1 MGLRKLLEQA
11 KTKDSINKCPMSD
24 YDEAILFK
32 ILKDA
37 YFDNIGFW
45 VFDFRPYQ
53 EDKKVN
59 LKNVEIFVDLYIQA
73 QHLEKSL
80 LLGSP
85 RPHFIGKV
93 ENLPELKQFGLS
105 DYWIEISCQDSKN
118 LDVDVLTL
126 LPQFIVGSQTLRD
139 ERFVRTF
146 DIYNFLIEV
155 AEQKEK
161 QGKDF
166 LPMLRLFKTTAKEL
180 SDVEEQKHYEVI
192 SADENLYNYL
202 QRESEG
208 GGGVFVSQ
216 LRDVPRFSKIQYEI
230 GDFISQDNGIYTE
243 VKKAIVD
250 GKEVYVAPVE
260 KPQAGDI
267 IKGIMLG
274 EDIYL
279 NLLYEGQQTL
289 FYKAEKPLSA
299 EEKKVLHLLWE
310 DFYDVLEREQE
321 KIDNQLQKLGIP
333 SLFKQLAEEQKN
345 LIMSKSRDY
354 VQSVVS
360 GNSNQRKFVY
370 TSEIL
375 NNCISKELQ
384 KKFAILMVG
393 TELNGYF
400 FNKK

>member
-11 KTKDSINKCPMSD
+11 KTKDKINKCPMSD

-85 RPHFIGKV
+85 RPHFIGKI

-126 LPQFIVGSQTLRD
+126 LPQFIVGSQTLSD

-146 DIYNFLIEV
+146 DIYHFFMKV
-155 AEQKEK
+155 GEQKEK

-166 LPMLRLFKTTAKEL
+166 LPMLRLFKTTAQEL
-180 SDVEEQKHYEVI
+180 SDLEEEKHYEVI
-192 SADENLYNYL
+192 TADENLYKYL
-202 QRESEG
+202 RRERGESEN
-208 GGGVFVSQ
+208 FVTF
-216 LRDVPRFSKIQYEI
+216 LRDIPRFSQIQYEI
-230 GDFISQDNGIYTE
+230 GDFISQDNGIYKD
-243 VKKAIVD
+243 VKKAVIE
-250 GKEVYVAPVE
+250 GQEVYVAPVE
-260 KPQAGDI
+260 TPQAGDI

-310 DFYDVLEREQE
+310 DFYDVMEKHQK
-321 KIDNQLQKLGIP
+321 KIDSQLHKLGMQSP
-333 SLFKQLAEEQKN
+333 RKQLEEENKTLVISRNADYFQPFENQKDKGV
-345 LIMSKSRDY
+345 ISKTEIENTG
-354 VQSVVS
+354 VS
-360 GNSNQRKFVY
+360 K
-370 TSEIL
+370 EIL
-375 NNCISKELQ
+375 Q
-384 KKFAILMVG
+384 RFAFMMVG

>member
-24 YDEAILFK
+24 YDEETLFK
-32 ILKDA
+32 ILKEA
-37 YFDNIGFW
+37 YFDKIGFW

-126 LPQFIVGSQTLRD
+126 LPQFIVGSQTLSD

-161 QGKDF
+161 RGKDF
-166 LPMLRLFKTTAKEL
+166 LPMLRLFKATA
-180 SDVEEQKHYEVI
+180 SDAEEKKHNEVI
-192 SADENLYNYL
+192 SADENLYKYL
-202 QRESEG
+202 RRERGESEN
-208 GGGVFVSQ
+208 FVTF
-216 LRDVPRFSKIQYEI
+216 LRDIPRFSQIQYGI
-230 GDFISQDNGIYTE
+230 GDFISQDNGIYKD
-243 VKKAIVD
+243 VKKAVIE
-250 GKEVYVAPVE
+250 GQEVYVAPVE
-260 KPQAGDI
+260 TPQAGDI
-267 IKGIMLG
+267 IKGIILG

-310 DFYDVLEREQE
+310 DFYDVLEKHQK
-321 KIDNQLQKLGIP
+321 KIDSQLHKLGMQSP
-333 SLFKQLAEEQKN
+333 RKQLEEENKILVISHNTDYFQPFENQKD
-345 LIMSKSRDY
+345 KG
-354 VQSVVS
+354 V
-360 GNSNQRKFVY
+360 
-370 TSEIL
+370 
-375 NNCISKELQ
+375 ISKTEIGNTGVSKEIRQ
-384 KKFAILMVG
+384 RFAFMMVG

-400 FNKK
+400 FKKE

>member
-24 YDEAILFK
+24 YDEEILFK
-32 ILKDA
+32 ILKEA
-37 YFDNIGFW
+37 YFDKIGFW

-126 LPQFIVGSQTLRD
+126 LPQFIVGSQTLSD

-230 GDFISQDNGIYTE
+230 GDFISQDNGIYKD
-243 VKKAIVD
+243 VKKAVIE
-250 GKEVYVAPVE
+250 GQEVYVAPVE
-260 KPQAGDI
+260 TPQAGDI

-274 EDIYL
+274 EDLYL

-310 DFYDVLEREQE
+310 DFYDVMEKHQK
-321 KIDNQLQKLGIP
+321 KIDSQLHKLGMQSP
-333 SLFKQLAEEQKN
+333 RKQLEEENKTLVISRNADYFQPFENQKDKGV
-345 LIMSKSRDY
+345 ISKTEIENTG
-354 VQSVVS
+354 VS
-360 GNSNQRKFVY
+360 K
-370 TSEIL
+370 EIL
-375 NNCISKELQ
+375 Q
-384 KKFAILMVG
+384 RFAFMMVG

>member
-11 KTKDSINKCPMSD
+11 KTSGKINKCPMSD

-126 LPQFIVGSQTLRD
+126 LPQFIVGSQTLSD

-161 QGKDF
+161 RGKDF
-166 LPMLRLFKTTAKEL
+166 LPMLRLFKATA
-180 SDVEEQKHYEVI
+180 SDAEEKKHNEVI
-192 SADENLYNYL
+192 SADENLYKYL
-202 QRESEG
+202 RRERGESEN
-208 GGGVFVSQ
+208 FVTF
-216 LRDVPRFSKIQYEI
+216 LRDIPRFSQIQYEI
-230 GDFISQDNGIYTE
+230 GDFISQDNGIYKD
-243 VKKAIVD
+243 VKKAVIE
-250 GKEVYVAPVE
+250 GQEVYVAPVE
-260 KPQAGDI
+260 TPQAGDI

-310 DFYDVLEREQE
+310 DFYDVLEKHQK
-321 KIDNQLQKLGIP
+321 KIDSQLHKLGMQSP
-333 SLFKQLAEEQKN
+333 RKQLEEENKILVISHNTDYFQPFENQKD
-345 LIMSKSRDY
+345 KG
-354 VQSVVS
+354 V
-360 GNSNQRKFVY
+360 
-370 TSEIL
+370 
-375 NNCISKELQ
+375 ISKTEIGNTGVSKEIRQ
-384 KKFAILMVG
+384 RFAFMMVG

-400 FNKK
+400 FKKE

>member
-126 LPQFIVGSQTLRD
+126 LPQFIVGSQTSSD

-230 GDFISQDNGIYTE
+230 GDFISQDNGIYKD
-243 VKKAIVD
+243 VKKAVIE
-250 GKEVYVAPVE
+250 GQEVYVAPVE
-260 KPQAGDI
+260 TPQAGDI

-310 DFYDVLEREQE
+310 DFYDVLEKHQK
-321 KIDNQLQKLGIP
+321 KIDSQLHKLGMQSP
-333 SLFKQLAEEQKN
+333 RKQLEEENKILVISHNTDYFQPFENQKD
-345 LIMSKSRDY
+345 KG
-354 VQSVVS
+354 V
-360 GNSNQRKFVY
+360 
-370 TSEIL
+370 
-375 NNCISKELQ
+375 ISKTEIGNTGVSKEIRQ
-384 KKFAILMVG
+384 RFAFMMVG

>member
-1 MGLRKLLEQA
+1 
-11 KTKDSINKCPMSD
+11 MSD

-126 LPQFIVGSQTLRD
+126 LPQFIVGSQTLSD

-230 GDFISQDNGIYTE
+230 GDYISQDNGIYTE

-310 DFYDVLEREQE
+310 DFYDVMEKHQK
-321 KIDNQLQKLGIP
+321 KIDSQLHKLGMQSP
-333 SLFKQLAEEQKN
+333 RKQLEEENKILVISHNTDYFQPFENQKD
-345 LIMSKSRDY
+345 KG
-354 VQSVVS
+354 V
-360 GNSNQRKFVY
+360 
-370 TSEIL
+370 
-375 NNCISKELQ
+375 ISKTEIGNTGVSKEIRQ
-384 KKFAILMVG
+384 RFAFMMVG

>member
-11 KTKDSINKCPMSD
+11 KTSGKINKCPMSD

-126 LPQFIVGSQTLRD
+126 LPQFIVGSQTLSD

-161 QGKDF
+161 RGKDF
-166 LPMLRLFKTTAKEL
+166 LPMLRLFKATA
-180 SDVEEQKHYEVI
+180 SDAEEKKHNEVI
-192 SADENLYNYL
+192 SADENLYKYL
-202 QRESEG
+202 RRERGESEN
-208 GGGVFVSQ
+208 FVTF
-216 LRDVPRFSKIQYEI
+216 LRDIPRFSQIQYEI
-230 GDFISQDNGIYTE
+230 GDFISQDNGIYKD
-243 VKKAIVD
+243 VKKAVIE
-250 GKEVYVAPVE
+250 GQEVYVAPVE
-260 KPQAGDI
+260 TPQAGDI

-310 DFYDVLEREQE
+310 DFYDVMEKHQK
-321 KIDNQLQKLGIP
+321 KIDSQLHKLGMQSP
-333 SLFKQLAEEQKN
+333 RKQLEEENKILVISHNTDYFQPFENQKD
-345 LIMSKSRDY
+345 KG
-354 VQSVVS
+354 V
-360 GNSNQRKFVY
+360 
-370 TSEIL
+370 
-375 NNCISKELQ
+375 ISKTEIGNTGVSKEIRQ
-384 KKFAILMVG
+384 RFAFMMVG

-400 FNKK
+400 FKKE

>member
-11 KTKDSINKCPMSD
+11 KTSGKINKCPMSD

-126 LPQFIVGSQTLRD
+126 LPQFIVGSQTLSD

-161 QGKDF
+161 RGKDF
-166 LPMLRLFKTTAKEL
+166 LPMLRLFKATA
-180 SDVEEQKHYEVI
+180 SDAEEKKHNEVI
-192 SADENLYNYL
+192 SADENLYKYL
-202 QRESEG
+202 RRERGESEN
-208 GGGVFVSQ
+208 FVTF
-216 LRDVPRFSKIQYEI
+216 LRDIPRFSQIQYEI
-230 GDFISQDNGIYTE
+230 GDFISQDNGIYKD
-243 VKKAIVD
+243 VKKAVIE
-250 GKEVYVAPVE
+250 GQEVYVAPVE
-260 KPQAGDI
+260 TPQAGDI

-310 DFYDVLEREQE
+310 DFYDVLEKHQK
-321 KIDNQLQKLGIP
+321 KIDSQLHKLGMQSP
-333 SLFKQLAEEQKN
+333 RKQLEEENKILVISHNTDYFQPFENQKD
-345 LIMSKSRDY
+345 KG
-354 VQSVVS
+354 V
-360 GNSNQRKFVY
+360 
-370 TSEIL
+370 
-375 NNCISKELQ
+375 ISKTEIGNTGVSKEIRQ
-384 KKFAILMVG
+384 RFAFMMVG

>member
-126 LPQFIVGSQTLRD
+126 LPQFIVGSQTSSD

-192 SADENLYNYL
+192 TADENLYKYL
-202 QRESEG
+202 RRERGESEN
-208 GGGVFVSQ
+208 FVTF
-216 LRDVPRFSKIQYEI
+216 LRDIPRFSQIQYEI
-230 GDFISQDNGIYTE
+230 GDFISQDNGIYKD
-243 VKKAIVD
+243 VKKAVIE
-250 GKEVYVAPVE
+250 GQEVYVAPVE
-260 KPQAGDI
+260 TPQAGDI

-274 EDIYL
+274 EDLYL

-310 DFYDVLEREQE
+310 DFYDVMEKHQK
-321 KIDNQLQKLGIP
+321 KIDSQLHKLGMQSP
-333 SLFKQLAEEQKN
+333 RKQLEEENKTLVISRNADYFQPFENQKDKGV
-345 LIMSKSRDY
+345 ISKTEIENTG
-354 VQSVVS
+354 VS
-360 GNSNQRKFVY
+360 K
-370 TSEIL
+370 EIL
-375 NNCISKELQ
+375 Q
-384 KKFAILMVG
+384 RFAFMMVG

>member
-126 LPQFIVGSQTLRD
+126 LPQFIVGSQTSSD

-230 GDFISQDNGIYTE
+230 GDFISQDNGIYKD
-243 VKKAIVD
+243 VKKAVIE
-250 GKEVYVAPVE
+250 GQEVYVAPVE
-260 KPQAGDI
+260 TPQAGDI

-274 EDIYL
+274 EDLYL

-310 DFYDVLEREQE
+310 DFYDVMEKHQK
-321 KIDNQLQKLGIP
+321 KIDSQLHKLGMQSP
-333 SLFKQLAEEQKN
+333 RKQLEEENKTLVISRNADYFQPFENQKDKGV
-345 LIMSKSRDY
+345 ISKTEIENTG
-354 VQSVVS
+354 VS
-360 GNSNQRKFVY
+360 K
-370 TSEIL
+370 EIL
-375 NNCISKELQ
+375 Q
-384 KKFAILMVG
+384 RFAFMMVG

>member
-11 KTKDSINKCPMSD
+11 KTKDKINKCPMSD

-126 LPQFIVGSQTLRD
+126 LPQFIVGSQTSSD

-166 LPMLRLFKTTAKEL
+166 LPMLRLFKTTAQEL
-180 SDVEEQKHYEVI
+180 SDLEEEKHCEVI
-192 SADENLYNYL
+192 TADENLYKYL
-202 QRESEG
+202 RRERGESEN
-208 GGGVFVSQ
+208 FVTF
-216 LRDVPRFSKIQYEI
+216 LRDIPRFSQIQYEI
-230 GDFISQDNGIYTE
+230 GDFISQDNGIYKD
-243 VKKAIVD
+243 VKKAVIE
-250 GKEVYVAPVE
+250 GQEVYVAPVE
-260 KPQAGDI
+260 TPQAGDI

-274 EDIYL
+274 EDLYL

-310 DFYDVLEREQE
+310 DFYDVMEKHQK
-321 KIDNQLQKLGIP
+321 KIDSQLHKLGMQSP
-333 SLFKQLAEEQKN
+333 RKQLEEENKTLVISRNADYFQPFENQKDKGV
-345 LIMSKSRDY
+345 ISKTEIENTG
-354 VQSVVS
+354 VS
-360 GNSNQRKFVY
+360 K
-370 TSEIL
+370 EIL
-375 NNCISKELQ
+375 Q
-384 KKFAILMVG
+384 RFAFMMVG

>member
-126 LPQFIVGSQTLRD
+126 LPQFIVGSQTSSD

-230 GDFISQDNGIYTE
+230 GDYISQDNGIYTE

-310 DFYDVLEREQE
+310 DFYDVLEKHQK
-321 KIDNQLQKLGIP
+321 KIDSQLHKLGMQSP
-333 SLFKQLAEEQKN
+333 RKQLEEENKILVISHNTDYFQPFENQKD
-345 LIMSKSRDY
+345 KG
-354 VQSVVS
+354 V
-360 GNSNQRKFVY
+360 
-370 TSEIL
+370 
-375 NNCISKELQ
+375 ISKTEIGNTGVSKEIRQ
-384 KKFAILMVG
+384 RFAFMMVG

-400 FNKK
+400 FNKE

>member
-11 KTKDSINKCPMSD
+11 KTSGKINKCPMSD

-126 LPQFIVGSQTLRD
+126 LPQFIVGSQTLSD

-161 QGKDF
+161 RGKDF
-166 LPMLRLFKTTAKEL
+166 LPMLRLFKATA
-180 SDVEEQKHYEVI
+180 SDAEEKKHNEVI
-192 SADENLYNYL
+192 SADENLYKYL
-202 QRESEG
+202 RRERGESEN
-208 GGGVFVSQ
+208 FVTF
-216 LRDVPRFSKIQYEI
+216 LRDIPRFSQIQYEI
-230 GDFISQDNGIYTE
+230 GDFISQDNGIYKD
-243 VKKAIVD
+243 VKKAVIE
-250 GKEVYVAPVE
+250 GQEVYVAPVE

-310 DFYDVLEREQE
+310 DFYDVLEKHQK
-321 KIDNQLQKLGIP
+321 KIDSQLHKLGMQSP
-333 SLFKQLAEEQKN
+333 RKQLEEENKILVISHNTDYFQPFENQKD
-345 LIMSKSRDY
+345 KG
-354 VQSVVS
+354 V
-360 GNSNQRKFVY
+360 
-370 TSEIL
+370 
-375 NNCISKELQ
+375 ISKTEIGNTGVSKEIRQ
-384 KKFAILMVG
+384 RFAFMMVG

>member
-11 KTKDSINKCPMSD
+11 KTKDKINKCPMSD

-85 RPHFIGKV
+85 RPHFIGKI

-126 LPQFIVGSQTLRD
+126 LPQFIVGSQTLSD

-146 DIYNFLIEV
+146 DIYHFFMKV
-155 AEQKEK
+155 GEQKEK

-166 LPMLRLFKTTAKEL
+166 LPMLRLFKTTAQEL
-180 SDVEEQKHYEVI
+180 SDLEEEKHYEVI
-192 SADENLYNYL
+192 TADENLYKYL
-202 QRESEG
+202 RRERGESEN
-208 GGGVFVSQ
+208 FVTF
-216 LRDVPRFSKIQYEI
+216 LRDIPRFSQIQYEI
-230 GDFISQDNGIYTE
+230 GDFISQDNRIYKD
-243 VKKAIVD
+243 VKKAVIE
-250 GKEVYVAPVE
+250 GQEVYVAPVE
-260 KPQAGDI
+260 TPQAGDI

-274 EDIYL
+274 EDLYL

-310 DFYDVLEREQE
+310 DFYDVMEKHQK
-321 KIDNQLQKLGIP
+321 KIDSQLHKLGMQSP
-333 SLFKQLAEEQKN
+333 RKQLEEENKTLVISRNADYFQPFENQKDKGV
-345 LIMSKSRDY
+345 ISKTEIENTG
-354 VQSVVS
+354 VS
-360 GNSNQRKFVY
+360 K
-370 TSEIL
+370 EIL
-375 NNCISKELQ
+375 Q
-384 KKFAILMVG
+384 RFAFMMVG

>member
-11 KTKDSINKCPMSD
+11 KTSGKINKCPMSD

-126 LPQFIVGSQTLRD
+126 LPQFIVGSQTLSD

-161 QGKDF
+161 RGKDF

-230 GDFISQDNGIYTE
+230 GDFISQDNGIYKD
-243 VKKAIVD
+243 VKKAVIE
-250 GKEVYVAPVE
+250 GQEVYVAPVE
-260 KPQAGDI
+260 TPQAGDI

-310 DFYDVLEREQE
+310 DFYDVLEKHQK
-321 KIDNQLQKLGIP
+321 KIDSQLHKLGMQSP
-333 SLFKQLAEEQKN
+333 RKQLEEENKILVISHNTDYFQPFENQKD
-345 LIMSKSRDY
+345 KG
-354 VQSVVS
+354 V
-360 GNSNQRKFVY
+360 
-370 TSEIL
+370 
-375 NNCISKELQ
+375 ISKTEIGNTGVSKEIRQ
-384 KKFAILMVG
+384 RFAFMMVG

>member
-11 KTKDSINKCPMSD
+11 KTKDKINKCPMSD

-85 RPHFIGKV
+85 RPHFIGKI

-126 LPQFIVGSQTLRD
+126 LPQFIVGSQTLSD

-146 DIYNFLIEV
+146 DIYHFFMKV
-155 AEQKEK
+155 GEQKEK

-166 LPMLRLFKTTAKEL
+166 LPMLRLFKTTAQEL
-180 SDVEEQKHYEVI
+180 SDLEEEKHYEVI
-192 SADENLYNYL
+192 TADENLYKYL
-202 QRESEG
+202 RRERGESEN
-208 GGGVFVSQ
+208 FVTF
-216 LRDVPRFSKIQYEI
+216 LRDIPRFSQIQYEI
-230 GDFISQDNGIYTE
+230 GDFISQDNGIYKD
-243 VKKAIVD
+243 VKKAVIE
-250 GKEVYVAPVE
+250 GQEVYVAPVE
-260 KPQAGDI
+260 TPQAGDI

-274 EDIYL
+274 EDLYL

-310 DFYDVLEREQE
+310 DFYDVMEKHQK
-321 KIDNQLQKLGIP
+321 KIDSQLHKLGMQSP
-333 SLFKQLAEEQKN
+333 RKQLEEENKTLVISRNADYFQPFENQKDKGV
-345 LIMSKSRDY
+345 ISKTEI
-354 VQSVVS
+354 VNTGVS
-360 GNSNQRKFVY
+360 K
-370 TSEIL
+370 EIL
-375 NNCISKELQ
+375 Q
-384 KKFAILMVG
+384 RFAFMMVG

>member
-11 KTKDSINKCPMSD
+11 KTSGKINKCPMSD

-126 LPQFIVGSQTLRD
+126 LPQFIVGSQTLSD

-161 QGKDF
+161 RGKDF

-230 GDFISQDNGIYTE
+230 GDFISQDNGIYKD
-243 VKKAIVD
+243 VKKAVIE
-250 GKEVYVAPVE
+250 GQEVYVAPVE
-260 KPQAGDI
+260 TPQAGDI

-310 DFYDVLEREQE
+310 DFYDVMEKHQK
-321 KIDNQLQKLGIP
+321 KIDSQLHKLGMQSP
-333 SLFKQLAEEQKN
+333 RKQLEEENKILVISHNTDYFQPFENQKD
-345 LIMSKSRDY
+345 KG
-354 VQSVVS
+354 V
-360 GNSNQRKFVY
+360 
-370 TSEIL
+370 
-375 NNCISKELQ
+375 ISKTEIGNTGVSKEIRQ
-384 KKFAILMVG
+384 RFAFMMVG

>member
-11 KTKDSINKCPMSD
+11 KTKDKINKCPMSD

-85 RPHFIGKV
+85 RPHFIGKI

-126 LPQFIVGSQTLRD
+126 LPQFIVGSQTLSD

-146 DIYNFLIEV
+146 DIYHFFMKV
-155 AEQKEK
+155 GEQKEK

-166 LPMLRLFKTTAKEL
+166 LPMLRLFKTTAQEL
-180 SDVEEQKHYEVI
+180 SDLEEEKHYEVI
-192 SADENLYNYL
+192 TADENLYKYL
-202 QRESEG
+202 RRERGESEN
-208 GGGVFVSQ
+208 FVTF
-216 LRDVPRFSKIQYEI
+216 LRDIPRFSQIQYEI
-230 GDFISQDNGIYTE
+230 GDFISQDNGIYKD
-243 VKKAIVD
+243 VKKAVIE
-250 GKEVYVAPVE
+250 GQEVYVAPVE
-260 KPQAGDI
+260 TPQAGDI

-274 EDIYL
+274 EDLYL

-310 DFYDVLEREQE
+310 DFYDVMEKHQK
-321 KIDNQLQKLGIP
+321 KIDSQLHKLGMQSP
-333 SLFKQLAEEQKN
+333 RKQLEEENKTLVISRNADYFQPFENQKDKGV
-345 LIMSKSRDY
+345 ISKTEIENTG
-354 VQSVVS
+354 VS
-360 GNSNQRKFVY
+360 K
-370 TSEIL
+370 EIL
-375 NNCISKELQ
+375 Q
-384 KKFAILMVG
+384 RFAFMMVG

>member
-11 KTKDSINKCPMSD
+11 KTSGKINKCPMSD

-126 LPQFIVGSQTLRD
+126 LPQFIVGSQTLSD

-161 QGKDF
+161 RGKDF
-166 LPMLRLFKTTAKEL
+166 LPMLRLFKATA
-180 SDVEEQKHYEVI
+180 SDAEEKKHSEVI
-192 SADENLYNYL
+192 SADENLYKYL
-202 QRESEG
+202 RRERGESEN
-208 GGGVFVSQ
+208 FVTF
-216 LRDVPRFSKIQYEI
+216 LRDIPRFSQIQYEI
-230 GDFISQDNGIYTE
+230 GDFISQDNGIYKD
-243 VKKAIVD
+243 VKKAVIE
-250 GKEVYVAPVE
+250 GQEVYVAPVE
-260 KPQAGDI
+260 TPQAGDI

-310 DFYDVLEREQE
+310 DFYDVMEKHQK
-321 KIDNQLQKLGIP
+321 KIDSQLHKLGMQSP
-333 SLFKQLAEEQKN
+333 RKQLEEENKILVISHNTDYFQPFENQKD
-345 LIMSKSRDY
+345 KG
-354 VQSVVS
+354 V
-360 GNSNQRKFVY
+360 
-370 TSEIL
+370 
-375 NNCISKELQ
+375 ISKTEIGNTGVSKEIRQ
-384 KKFAILMVG
+384 RFAFMMVG

>member
-11 KTKDSINKCPMSD
+11 KTKDKINKCPMSD

-53 EDKKVN
+53 KDKKVN

-85 RPHFIGKV
+85 RPHFIGKI

-126 LPQFIVGSQTLRD
+126 LPQFIVGSQTLSD

-146 DIYNFLIEV
+146 DIYHFFMKV
-155 AEQKEK
+155 GEQKEK

-166 LPMLRLFKTTAKEL
+166 LPMLRLFKTTVQEL
-180 SDVEEQKHYEVI
+180 SDLEEEKHYEVI
-192 SADENLYNYL
+192 TADENLYKYL
-202 QRESEG
+202 RRERGESEN
-208 GGGVFVSQ
+208 FVTF
-216 LRDVPRFSKIQYEI
+216 LRDIPRFSQIQYEI
-230 GDFISQDNGIYTE
+230 GDFISQDNGIYKD
-243 VKKAIVD
+243 VKKAVIE
-250 GKEVYVAPVE
+250 GQEVYVAPVE
-260 KPQAGDI
+260 TPQAGDI

-274 EDIYL
+274 EDLYL

-310 DFYDVLEREQE
+310 DFYDVMEKHQK
-321 KIDNQLQKLGIP
+321 KIDSQLHKLGMQSP
-333 SLFKQLAEEQKN
+333 RKQLEEENKTLVISRNADYFQPFENQKDKGV
-345 LIMSKSRDY
+345 ISKTEIENT
-354 VQSVVS
+354 VVS
-360 GNSNQRKFVY
+360 K
-370 TSEIL
+370 EIL
-375 NNCISKELQ
+375 Q
-384 KKFAILMVG
+384 RFAFMMVG

>member
-11 KTKDSINKCPMSD
+11 KTSGKINKCPMSD

-73 QHLEKSL
+73 QHLEKSQ

-126 LPQFIVGSQTLRD
+126 LPQFIVGSQTSSD

-161 QGKDF
+161 RGKDF
-166 LPMLRLFKTTAKEL
+166 LPMLRLFKATA
-180 SDVEEQKHYEVI
+180 SDAEEKKHNEVI
-192 SADENLYNYL
+192 SADENLYKYL
-202 QRESEG
+202 RRERGESEN
-208 GGGVFVSQ
+208 FVTF
-216 LRDVPRFSKIQYEI
+216 LRDIPRFSQIQYEI
-230 GDFISQDNGIYTE
+230 GDFISQDNGIYKD
-243 VKKAIVD
+243 VKKAVIE
-250 GKEVYVAPVE
+250 GQEVYVAPVE
-260 KPQAGDI
+260 TPQAGDI

-289 FYKAEKPLSA
+289 FYKAEKPLSV

-310 DFYDVLEREQE
+310 DFYDVLEKHQK
-321 KIDNQLQKLGIP
+321 KIDSQLHKLGMQSP
-333 SLFKQLAEEQKN
+333 RKQLEEENKILVISHNTDYFQPFENQKD
-345 LIMSKSRDY
+345 KG
-354 VQSVVS
+354 V
-360 GNSNQRKFVY
+360 
-370 TSEIL
+370 
-375 NNCISKELQ
+375 ISKTEIGNTGVSKEIRQ
-384 KKFAILMVG
+384 RFAFMMVG